1 MIKRFYDLT
10 KYKLAT
16 IVSAKLIKETAWS
29 FLAQGSAFIFFIGLN
44 LFLARYLG
52 PDRFGE
58 WSFFFSILSIVLLVS
73 YLGINASARK
83 FIAQHNETA
92 ELKAVLR
99 SSVKLRVIL
108 SLVFALVM
116 LSLSKPLAVWLD
128 RPSFEVLFYAAAPLV
143 FFASLVEYLKNA
155 FQGLHRLKY
164 DFYINLSEYGLKL
177 LLAVCFLLILNEIIG
192 LVFAFNLAFIVTTV
206 LGFYFLYRHFYKNR
220 PDSGTDYTRQLLQYS
235 LPLFVISIGFLIA
248 TEIDTV
254 MIGILSTDYEVGI
267 YAVAKQIIIKLPHIA
282 LVISLGTMPLFA
294 KLNQDNKEYLKALFY
309 RLLKINTVIF
319 GSIIILILAAGWYFI
334 PLIFGAE
341 YKDSVLPLVILIP
354 YLIIYS
360 YSIFLS
366 SFLDYRG
373 KARKRAINLIIAL
386 LLNLGLNLVLIPRY
400 GAVGAAIATSV
411 SYFPYLVLNW
421 LEVRKSFQ

>member
-1 MIKRFYDLT
+1 M
-10 KYKLAT
+10 
-16 IVSAKLIKETAWS
+16 
-29 FLAQGSAFIFFIGLN
+29 AQGVAFAFFIGLN

-58 WSFFFSILSIVLLVS
+58 WSFFFSILTVILLVS

-99 SSVKLRVIL
+99 SSIKLRIIF
-108 SLVFALVM
+108 SLVFTLLM
-116 LSLSKPLAVWLD
+116 LALSKPLAGWFD
-128 RPSFEVLFYAAAPLV
+128 RPNFEVLFYAAVPIV
-143 FFASLVEYLKNA
+143 FFAGLVEYLKNV

-177 LLAVCFLLILNEIIG
+177 LLAVCFLLFINELIG
-192 LVFAFNLAFIVTTV
+192 VVFAFNLAFVFTAV

-220 PDSGTDYTRQLLQYS
+220 PDSGADYTSKIWQYS

-267 YAVAKQIIIKLPHIA
+267 YAVAKQIIVKLPHIA
-282 LVISLGTMPLFA
+282 LVISLGAMPLFA
-294 KLNQDNKEYLKALFY
+294 KMDHSNKEYLKGLFY
-309 RLLKINTVIF
+309 RLLKINTIIF
-319 GSIIILILAAGWYFI
+319 GLISILILAAGWFFI
-334 PLIFGAE
+334 PLIFGKE
-341 YKDSVLPLVILIP
+341 YADSVLPLVILVP
-354 YLIIYS
+354 YLILFS

-373 KARKRAINLIIAL
+373 KAKKRAINLIIAVL
-386 LLNLGLNLVLIPRY
+386 INLGLNIALIPRY
-400 GAVGAAIATSV
+400 GAVGAALATSV
-411 SYFPYLVLNW
+411 SYVPYMMLNCI
-421 LEVRKSFQ
+421 EVRKTLKALD